1 MSFLNRIFC
10 QSALVDW
17 QRTIGMDHTLSYID
31 TNTSDVYSL
40 SNETA
45 QNWSTTGFPPEEI
58 PQFSPESPYTPVEQA
73 FMLFFLILMMIGTI
87 IGNSLVCIAVA
98 LVKRLQTPSNLLI
111 LSLAVS
117 DLLVAVLVMPLA
129 ATYEAAGHWLLGDIL
144 CDIFTSLDV
153 ILCTASI
160 LNLCMISVDRYLV
173 ITRPFQYAMKRT
185 PRRMGAMIASVW
197 VLSVVISIPPL
208 LGWKSEKP
216 AYVCFISQ
224 EIGYQIYA
232 TLLSFYIPL
241 MAMIFV
247 YFGIWRV
254 SSRLAKKEVKSQPG
268 SIDRGTETLYLPSY
282 RTPRNSKE
290 SDYGTHPNGILKN
303 GGCGDDSS
311 KKSSKEEEESMLDM
325 LANHRNNNR
334 RRFTVKSL
342 LSRGNKSSHKE
353 RRAIKTLGV
362 IMGGFTACWLPFFIL
377 AVIRPFCGVNKEN
390 CSIPGSL
397 MSIFNWLGYFNSFL
411 NPLIYARFNR
421 EFRTPFIE
429 ILCCRCR
436 KINIRIRSESYAEQY
451 GEPTT
456 IRDTTFRESLKPV
469 SDTVVRYDSQGMTNV
484 YVGNGNT
491 NNHDKD
497 RESVV

>member
-1 MSFLNRIFC
+1 MEDFTFPS
-10 QSALVDW
+10 
-17 QRTIGMDHTLSYID
+17 ID
-31 TNTSDVYSL
+31 TNSSAGYSL
-40 SNETA
+40 SNVSVLNVSTTLAAVPHETA
-45 QNWSTTGFPPEEI
+45 
-58 PQFSPESPYTPVEQA
+58 PQAPDSPYTPVEQA

-117 DLLVAVLVMPLA
+117 DLLVAVLVMPFA
-129 ATYEAAGHWLLGDIL
+129 ATNEAAGHWPLGDIV

-160 LNLCMISVDRYLV
+160 LNLCMISVDRYFV

-185 PRRMGAMIASVW
+185 PKRMGLMIASVW
-197 VLSVVISIPPL
+197 MLSVVISIPPL

-216 AYVCFISQ
+216 PFVCFISQ

-254 SSRLAKKEVKSQPG
+254 SSRLAKKEYKSQPG
-268 SIDRGTETLYLPSY
+268 SIDRGTETLYLPSH

-290 SDYGTHPNGILKN
+290 SDYGTHPNGILRN
-303 GGCGDDSS
+303 GGCEDNCSS
-311 KKSSKEEEESMLDM
+311 KKSSKEEDEAMLDM

-342 LSRGNKSSHKE
+342 LSRGSKNSHKE

-377 AVIRPFCGVNKEN
+377 AVIRPFCGIHEEN

-421 EFRTPFIE
+421 EFRTPFKE
-429 ILCCRCR
+429 ILCFRCR
-436 KINIRIRSESYAEQY
+436 NINVRIRSESYAERY
-451 GEPTT
+451 GETRT
-456 IRDTTFRESLKPV
+456 IPDTTFRDSLKPV
-469 SDTVVRYDSQGMTNV
+469 TDTVVRYDSQGVTNV

>member
-1 MSFLNRIFC
+1 MEENTFPS
-10 QSALVDW
+10 
-17 QRTIGMDHTLSYID
+17 ID
-31 TNTSDVYSL
+31 TNTSIVYSVSNL
-40 SNETA
+40 SVANF
-45 QNWSTTGFPPEEI
+45 STTEFPP
-58 PQFSPESPYTPVEQA
+58 PQETTAGRPESPYTPWEQA
-73 FMLFFLILMMIGTI
+73 IMLFFLILMMIGTI
-87 IGNSLVCIAVA
+87 IGNSLVCMAVA

-117 DLLVAVLVMPLA
+117 DLLVAVLVMPFA
-129 ATYEAAGHWLLGDIL
+129 ATGEAAGHWPLGDIV

-173 ITRPFQYAMKRT
+173 ITRPFKYAMKRT
-185 PRRMGAMIASVW
+185 PRRMAVMIASVW
-197 VLSVVISIPPL
+197 ILSVVISIPPL
-208 LGWKSEKP
+208 LGWKSERP
-216 AYVCFISQ
+216 PYACLISQ

-247 YFGIWRV
+247 YFRIWRV
-254 SSRLAKKEVKSQPG
+254 SSRLAKKEIKSQPG
-268 SIDRGTETLYLPSY
+268 SIDRGAEILYLPSY
-282 RTPRNSKE
+282 RTPRHSKE

-303 GGCGDDSS
+303 GGCGDNSS

-325 LANHRNNNR
+325 IANHRNNNR

-342 LSRGNKSSHKE
+342 LSRSSKHSSHKE

-377 AVIRPFCGVNKEN
+377 AVIRPVCGIHEEN

-456 IRDTTFRESLKPV
+456 LRDTTFRDSLKPV
-469 SDTVVRYDSQGMTNV
+469 TDTVVRYDSQGVTNV
-484 YVGNGNT
+484 YIGNGSADNC
-491 NNHDKD
+491 DKD